1 MGAVLAGCVSFDRL
15 GNEDF
20 DRYVEFCRETAMTP
34 VDTEDPNDPMSKVDW
49 MVGASA
55 TTQEFNKEYK
65 IVYADGDYLSFYA
78 KEYSHLGGA
87 HGNTIIRVGTI
98 SRATGRALKV
108 SDFVADEKRAALKN
122 ALHDG
127 AVKALGGKEN
137 LQSEVDVVENF
148 YLAKDGLHFVE
159 VKSRVAPVSANPEE
173 NVGYR
178 KQMKIAKAAQ
188 LYLHSVRKKEISSDI
203 EVFFD
208 VISVIF
214 EGEKTSISFFPEAYV
229 PIYT

>member
-1 MGAVLAGCVSFDRL
+1 MRVLFGILAGIIVAGCVSFDRL

-34 VDTEDPNDPMSKVDW
+34 VGDEDPSDPMSKSDW

-78 KEYSHLGGA
+78 KEYFYLGGA

-108 SDFVADEKRAALKN
+108 GDFVADEKRAALKN

-148 YLAKDGLHFVE
+148 YLAKDGLHFVYNEYEIACYAAGPVE
-159 VKSRVAPVSANPEE
+159 VVIDPKSLQPMVKP
-173 NVGYR
+173 
-178 KQMKIAKAAQ
+178 
-188 LYLHSVRKKEISSDI
+188 
-203 EVFFD
+203 
-208 VISVIF
+208 
-214 EGEKTSISFFPEAYV
+214 
-229 PIYT
+229 

>member
-1 MGAVLAGCVSFDRL
+1 MRIRLLLILESIVAGCVSTERSGD
-15 GNEDF
+15 EDF

-78 KEYSHLGGA
+78 KEYSYLGGA

-98 SRATGRALKV
+98 SRATGRVLKV
-108 SDFVADEKRAALKN
+108 GDFVADVKRAALKN
-122 ALHDG
+122 ALYDG

-137 LQSEVDVVENF
+137 LQSEVEVVENF
-148 YLAKDGLHFVE
+148 YLAKDGLHFVYNEYEIACYAAGPVE
-159 VKSRVAPVSANPEE
+159 VMIDLKSLKSMVKP
-173 NVGYR
+173 
-178 KQMKIAKAAQ
+178 
-188 LYLHSVRKKEISSDI
+188 
-203 EVFFD
+203 
-208 VISVIF
+208 
-214 EGEKTSISFFPEAYV
+214 
-229 PIYT
+229 

>member
-1 MGAVLAGCVSFDRL
+1 MRIRLLLILESIVAGCVSTERSGD
-15 GNEDF
+15 EDF

-49 MVGASA
+49 MVAASA

-78 KEYSHLGGA
+78 REYSYLGGA

-98 SRATGRALKV
+98 SRATGRVLKV
-108 SDFVADEKRAALKN
+108 GDFVADVKRAALKN
-122 ALHDG
+122 ALYDG

-148 YLAKDGLHFVE
+148 YLAKDGLHFVYNEYEIACYAAGSVE
-159 VKSRVAPVSANPEE
+159 VVVDPKS
-173 NVGYR
+173 
-178 KQMKIAKAAQ
+178 
-188 LYLHSVRKKEISSDI
+188 L
-203 EVFFD
+203 
-208 VISVIF
+208 
-214 EGEKTSISFFPEAYV
+214 
-229 PIYT
+229 

>member
-1 MGAVLAGCVSFDRL
+1 MRIRLLLILESIVAGCVSTERSGD
-15 GNEDF
+15 EDF

-34 VDTEDPNDPMSKVDW
+34 VDTEDPNDPMAKVDW

-78 KEYSHLGGA
+78 KEYSYLGGA

-98 SRATGRALKV
+98 SRATGRVLKV
-108 SDFVADEKRAALKN
+108 GDFVADVKRAALKN
-122 ALHDG
+122 ALYDG

-148 YLAKDGLHFVE
+148 YLAKDGLHFVYNEYEIACYAAGSVE
-159 VKSRVAPVSANPEE
+159 VVVDPKS
-173 NVGYR
+173 
-178 KQMKIAKAAQ
+178 
-188 LYLHSVRKKEISSDI
+188 L
-203 EVFFD
+203 
-208 VISVIF
+208 
-214 EGEKTSISFFPEAYV
+214 
-229 PIYT
+229 